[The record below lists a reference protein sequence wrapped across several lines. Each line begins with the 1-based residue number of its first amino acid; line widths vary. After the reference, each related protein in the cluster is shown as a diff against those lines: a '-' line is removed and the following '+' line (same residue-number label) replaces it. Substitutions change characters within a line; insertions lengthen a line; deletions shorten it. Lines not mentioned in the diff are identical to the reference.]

1 MLQGEDDGSTVV
13 SMGAYVEAR
22 DAEKPLGVYAVYDA
36 EKKVQYVG
44 YSRNVVVAL
53 KTHSKRLGAEKCAY
67 TRVMVFANKVSTS
80 SRSLSLQG
88 SLHGKRGVNQ
98 FECGLREPGEP
109 PPAIFVLKRACTGPP
124 RRWRPARTWRRRCSI
139 GCVSWGRPPLG
150 TAPASGTCG
159 TSSAAACPRMR
170 CPPRSWRSTRRRS
183 SRCARRWGRTC
194 LTTSMVK
201 RWTPSRGASTSCR

>member
-109 PPAIFVLKRACTGPP
+109 PPAIFAMATRANMETEVQHWLRELGETPPGNGPSERDLWDEFSSSMSTDAMSPAELAEYEEKKLKMRKAMGENLFDDVDGETVDSKQ
-124 RRWRPARTWRRRCSI
+124 RR
-139 GCVSWGRPPLG
+139 LNF
-150 TAPASGTCG
+150 
-159 TSSAAACPRMR
+159 
-170 CPPRSWRSTRRRS
+170 
-183 SRCARRWGRTC
+183 
-194 LTTSMVK
+194 LQ
-201 RWTPSRGASTSCR
+201 